1 MRDPFRIQLH
11 LNSIPVEEVDISTES
26 RHTLYSIL
34 RGLQELFP
42 HRKEI
47 TNLIVKSFCKN
58 VKSTRGAPGMTGW
71 QILVMIAL
79 RLHKDCSFDTLE
91 VEFNENKIVRAML
104 ELDADDDFRF
114 SSKTLSENFRKLSPE
129 MLETCNEFVLG
140 KAMTRLN
147 DDGKTVRSDS
157 FACQT
162 NIHYPTDQYLLYD
175 AVRKV
180 LELGHRFF
188 GSNNSVWRQSKHL
201 IKGMKRDVRKVSLS
215 KRGGGKDKA
224 KRIKK
229 AYKKILSRASHVMS
243 MTSEIIMPTNENVIV
258 EKHSHFFSYTE
269 LLEKAFSLTWRRT
282 QEGEKIESAEK
293 ILSIFEPHTEWI
305 NRGKFPNPVE
315 FGHRV
320 VVSQSLSGMIVDYKV
335 MDNGE
340 TDRSEVKNLISR
352 LKEKFGKLKVCS
364 LDKGCWY
371 ADIYKDSADSIDK
384 LVIAKKG
391 KPSKESSKKEHE
403 EDFIKYRQWRSGV
416 ESLISSLARSNGL
429 GKCKDRGELA
439 YKRWIGAGILSRNLI
454 TFGTALLEEDKKR
467 NTNIAS

>member
-11 LNSIPVEEVDISTES
+11 LNSIPVEEVALSTKS
-26 RHTLYSIL
+26 RHTLYPIL

-47 TNLIVKSFCKN
+47 TNLIVESFCKN
-58 VKSTRGAPGMTGW
+58 VKATRGAPGMTGW

-79 RLHKDCSFDTLE
+79 RLHKDYSFDTLE
-91 VEFNENKIVRAML
+91 VEFNENKTVRAIL
-104 ELDADDDFRF
+104 ELDVDDDFIF
-114 SSKTLSENFRKLSPE
+114 SSKTLSENFRKVSPKI
-129 MLETCNEFVLG
+129 LEACNKFILD
-140 KAMTRLN
+140 KAMTSLG

-162 NIHYPTDQYLLYD
+162 NIHYPTDQYLLCD

-180 LELGHRFF
+180 LKIGHRSF
-188 GSNNSVWRQSKHL
+188 GATHSIWRQSEHL
-201 IKGMKRDVRKVSLS
+201 IQKMKREARKVSLS
-215 KRGGGKDKA
+215 KRGGWKNKEG
-224 KRIKK
+224 RVKK
-229 AYKKILSRASHVMS
+229 AYKKLLNRASHVAS
-243 MTSEIIMPTNENVIV
+243 MATDTMGSIGENIIS
-258 EKHSHFFSYTE
+258 EKHSEFLSYTV
-269 LLEKAFSLTWRRT
+269 LLDKSFSLTWRRT
-282 QEGEKIESAEK
+282 QEGENIESSEK

-340 TDRSEVKNLISR
+340 TDRSEVKKLIYR
-352 LKEKFGKLKVCS
+352 LKQKFGKLKVCS
-364 LDKGCWY
+364 LDKGYWY
-371 ADIYKDSADSIDK
+371 ADIYEESTDDVEQ

-391 KPSKESSKKEHE
+391 KPSKKSSKREHE
-403 EDFIKYRQWRSGV
+403 EDFVKYRQWRSGV

-429 GKCKDRGELA
+429 GKCKDRGKFA
-439 YKRWIGAGILSRNLI
+439 YKRWVAAGILTRNLI